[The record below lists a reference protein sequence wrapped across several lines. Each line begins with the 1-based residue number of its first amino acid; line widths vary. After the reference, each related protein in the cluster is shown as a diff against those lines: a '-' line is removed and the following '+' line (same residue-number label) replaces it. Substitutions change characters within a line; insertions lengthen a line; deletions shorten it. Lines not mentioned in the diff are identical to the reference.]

1 MSIPGM
7 QNFSHFPKH
16 DPAPA
21 KFVVV
26 SPLGTRFT
34 GFKTRDDAFQFS
46 ASLKGGHWQEIE
58 ARIHPVES

>member
-7 QNFSHFPKH
+7 QNFNHFPRH

-21 KFVVV
+21 KFNVL
-26 SPLGTRFT
+26 SPTGVLFT

-58 ARIHPVES
+58 ARIYPIAS

>member
-7 QNFSHFPKH
+7 QSFNHFPAQ
-16 DPAPA
+16 DSAPA
-21 KFVVV
+21 KFVVL

-34 GFKTRDDAFQFS
+34 GFKTWDDAFQFS

-58 ARIHPVES
+58 ARIQPVSA